1 MQNNCLDNEMKTF
14 IDVCLKNGV
23 SIPSIINYI
32 ESEITKNIMICE
44 SLGLGMEQFLD
55 ESVDKIEER
64 KTLLIS
70 ETLEIINRDTQ

>member
-55 ESVDKIEER
+55 ESVDKIEKR
-64 KTLLIS
+64 KELLIS
-70 ETLEIINRDTQ
+70 GALEIINRDTQ

>member
-44 SLGLGMEQFLD
+44 SLGLDMEQFLD
-55 ESVDKIEER
+55 ESVDKIEKR
-64 KTLLIS
+64 KELLIS
-70 ETLEIINRDTQ
+70 GAFEIINRDV

>member
-1 MQNNCLDNEMKTF
+1 MKTF

-44 SLGLGMEQFLD
+44 SLGLDMEQFLD
-55 ESVDKIEER
+55 ESVDKIEKR
-64 KTLLIS
+64 KELLIS
-70 ETLEIINRDTQ
+70 GAFEIINRDV